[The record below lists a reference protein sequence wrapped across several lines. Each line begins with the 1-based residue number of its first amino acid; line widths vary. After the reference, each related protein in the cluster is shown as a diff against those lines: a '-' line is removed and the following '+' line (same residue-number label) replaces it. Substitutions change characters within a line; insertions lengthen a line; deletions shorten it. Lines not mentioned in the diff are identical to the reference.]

1 MNISKAL
8 SGGLRRLTALALAG
22 GTLWAVAVTAG
33 SSTASSA
40 VAALRTELSSPL
52 NILRWELGDVW
63 ADDTLSAATALT
75 IAESPLL
82 LSARPAVAELWSMEV
97 ADTPPDS
104 GTAETPITT
113 PVEEV
118 PLDVPAQTDNGVTAK
133 TLEQAQK
140 AQQAGANYLG
150 SGAVFGSTTKLNAR
164 PMTKELLQ
172 SICESVQI
180 PVVAIG
186 GIHRGNI
193 AFLAGTGI
201 RGAAVVSGIFSA
213 VDIAEECRILRAEI
227 DKIVK

>member
-1 MNISKAL
+1 MKFAESMLRLYAVTDRSWLGNQTLAQQVEQAL
-8 SGGLRRLTALALAG
+8 RGGATCVRLREKELNPAAFFAEAKEMKILCARYGVPLIINDNVELALEVDADG
-22 GTLWAVAVTAG
+22 VHVGQEDMDARDVRGLIG
-33 SSTASSA
+33 
-40 VAALRTELSSPL
+40 PDK
-52 NILRWELGDVW
+52 IL
-63 ADDTLSAATALT
+63 
-75 IAESPLL
+75 
-82 LSARPAVAELWSMEV
+82 
-97 ADTPPDS
+97 
-104 GTAETPITT
+104 
-113 PVEEV
+113 
-118 PLDVPAQTDNGVTAK
+118 GVTAK

-227 DKIVK
+227 AKIVK